1 MLQFQISQKHLTPLC
16 LCVIVSM
23 SILNITV
30 RNNIQKKNSRLS
42 FVLSE
47 FIIFVLQSLP
57 LRKNNFLEFTP

>member
-30 RNNIQKKNSRLS
+30 RNNIQKKKFTAVFCS
-42 FVLSE
+42 FRVYY
-47 FIIFVLQSLP
+47 ICVAI
-57 LRKNNFLEFTP
+57 TPFKEK